1 MASVT
6 KGRQPRKFVST
17 VSVEPLIKF
26 LTDAGQTV
34 NSAVSLRQLRRQKAM
49 TVWSADRIAI
59 QLGTHPF
66 LIWGMEFY
74 EVTEQWL
81 MWDDI
86 GGGLELVSTEKE
98 DCHVDS
104 ERFDAGE

>member
-1 MASVT
+1 MAT
-6 KGRQPRKFVST
+6 IARGRQPRKFVST

-26 LTDAGQTV
+26 LTDAGQLHNT
-34 NSAVSLRQLRRQKAM
+34 SITLRQLKRQKAL

-59 QLGTHPF
+59 GLGTHPF

-86 GGGLELVSTEKE
+86 GGELELVSTEKE
-98 DCHVDS
+98 DCRVDS